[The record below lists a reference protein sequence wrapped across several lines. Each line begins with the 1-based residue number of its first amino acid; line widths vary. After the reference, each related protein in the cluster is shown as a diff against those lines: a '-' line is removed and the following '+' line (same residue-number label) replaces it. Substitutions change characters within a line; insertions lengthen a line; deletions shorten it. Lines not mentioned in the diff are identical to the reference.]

1 MGIKEL
7 AIGRSDMFRIDPR
20 ILTEEKDWNVRMASA
35 ELDDHIRRLA
45 DSIHEIGVAV
55 PLKIRMKDNVPVV
68 VNGHCRLAAVRLAI
82 EEGADIKSIPVFMEE
97 RNSSEED
104 RVLSMITCN
113 EGKPLSILEQA
124 SVYKRLVKWGW
135 KSGDIARKSGYSVT
149 HVDSCL
155 LLGGSDARIRAL
167 VSSGKVSA
175 SLAIKLIGEKGE
187 KEALAEMT
195 SAVEFAKA
203 IGKDKATKKDVTGS
217 AGSGAKDLATK
228 RADWKKWGPKLHH
241 ALESICVCPASGK
254 GSERLGDYLAE
265 GNELIQEMEDAG
277 YTGKE

>member
-7 AIGRSDMFRIDPR
+7 SIGRSDMFRIDPR
-20 ILTEEKDWNVRMASA
+20 ILKEESGWNVRMASA

-45 DSIHEIGVAV
+45 DSIKEIGVAV

-68 VNGHCRLAAVRLAI
+68 VNGHCRLAAVMLAI
-82 EEGADIKSIPVFMEE
+82 KEKADIKSIPVFMEE

-104 RVLSMITCN
+104 RTLSMITCN

-124 SVYKRLVKWGW
+124 TVYSRLVKWGW
-135 KSGDIARKSGYSVT
+135 SSKDIAKKSGYSMT

-155 LLGGSDARIRAL
+155 MLGGADARIRKL
-167 VSSGKVSA
+167 VSEGKVSA

-203 IGKDKATKKDVTGS
+203 IGKEKATKKDLGGGGGERGVS
-217 AGSGAKDLATK
+217 AK
-228 RADWKKWGPKLHH
+228 RADWKKWGPKLYHV
-241 ALESICVCPASGK
+241 LESICVCPASGK

-265 GNELIQEMEDAG
+265 GNTLIQEMEDAG